1 MITRTLKRVA
11 IIGGSGAGK
20 TTLGKELAKRIDGV
34 FVEVDA
40 IQHKANWEK
49 ATGEEIRDAI
59 YAALEGQDRWVIDGT
74 REREVGDYISSRADI
89 IVWLDLAL
97 IAKLIRLVRRSWKRV
112 RNREILWNGNG
123 ATWSS
128 AGIRFSGT
136 RCARTLRGDAWCWR
150 GKTIRKLFG
159 CAAHGKLLSGYRPWC
174 RRNFA
179 RRPTSF
185 AATEWRPIFPRVAR
199 KD

>member
-112 RNREILWNGNG
+112 RNREILWNGNFE
-123 ATWSS
+123 TWRNVVVGWDSVL
-128 AGIRFSGT
+128 GHPL
-136 RCARTLRGDAWCWR
+136 RT
-150 GKTIRKLFG
+150 
-159 CAAHGKLLSGYRPWC
+159 H
-174 RRNFA
+174 FA
-179 RRPTSF
+179 RRRMVLAREDHQKIVRLRSAREVAVWLSTLVPEEF
-185 AATEWRPIFPRVAR
+185 RPQANLLRR
-199 KD
+199 D